1 MSANFFVE
9 LNVVG
14 KLRRIFIC
22 VDKYCNKIWSSV
34 EALSLKW
41 LCIKL
46 FFINLRMKK
55 SEIRKI
61 YLEKRKNLS
70 QDVVFLL
77 SERIFENFINF
88 FKPVSNQK
96 VHIFVPIEK
105 FKEINT
111 QIFIDYF
118 LSRNI
123 KVFVP
128 KIVDTKLIS
137 VEIFSDTQF
146 ETNNW
151 GISEPVSNEDSEVLD
166 FDFVITP
173 LLYCDFRGNRVG
185 YGKGFYDQFFKNISK
200 NSKKIGV
207 NYFNPDD
214 IIDDVWEND
223 IPLDYL
229 VTGIDVLSFSV
240 KSE

>member
-1 MSANFFVE
+1 
-9 LNVVG
+9 
-14 KLRRIFIC
+14 
-22 VDKYCNKIWSSV
+22 
-34 EALSLKW
+34 
-41 LCIKL
+41 
-46 FFINLRMKK
+46 MKK

-70 QDVVFLL
+70 QDEVFLL
-77 SERIFENFINF
+77 SERIFESFINF

-96 VHIFVPIEK
+96 VHIFIPIEK

-118 LSRNI
+118 LTRNI

-151 GISEPVSNEDSEVLD
+151 GISEPVSNEDSEILD

-173 LLYCDFRGNRVG
+173 LLYCDFKGNRVG
-185 YGKGFYDQFFKNISK
+185 YGKGFYDQFFENISK

-229 VTGIDVLSFSV
+229 VTATDVLSFSV

>member
-1 MSANFFVE
+1 
-9 LNVVG
+9 
-14 KLRRIFIC
+14 
-22 VDKYCNKIWSSV
+22 
-34 EALSLKW
+34 
-41 LCIKL
+41 
-46 FFINLRMKK
+46 MKK

-70 QDVVFLL
+70 QDEVFLL

-96 VHIFVPIEK
+96 VHIFIPIEK

-173 LLYCDFRGNRVG
+173 LLYCDFKGNRVG
-185 YGKGFYDQFFKNISK
+185 YGKGFYDQFFENISR

-229 VTGIDVLSFSV
+229 VTVTDVLSFSV

>member
-1 MSANFFVE
+1 
-9 LNVVG
+9 
-14 KLRRIFIC
+14 
-22 VDKYCNKIWSSV
+22 
-34 EALSLKW
+34 
-41 LCIKL
+41 
-46 FFINLRMKK
+46 MKK

-70 QDVVFLL
+70 QDEVFLL

-96 VHIFVPIEK
+96 VHIFIPIEK

-151 GISEPVSNEDSEVLD
+151 GISEPVSNEDSEILD

-173 LLYCDFRGNRVG
+173 LLYCDFKGNRVG
-185 YGKGFYDQFFKNISK
+185 YGKGFYDQFFENISK

-229 VTGIDVLSFSV
+229 VTATDVLSFSV

>member
-1 MSANFFVE
+1 
-9 LNVVG
+9 
-14 KLRRIFIC
+14 
-22 VDKYCNKIWSSV
+22 
-34 EALSLKW
+34 
-41 LCIKL
+41 
-46 FFINLRMKK
+46 MKK

-185 YGKGFYDQFFKNISK
+185 YGKGFYDQFFENISK

-229 VTGIDVLSFSV
+229 VTATDVLSFSV

>member
-1 MSANFFVE
+1 
-9 LNVVG
+9 
-14 KLRRIFIC
+14 
-22 VDKYCNKIWSSV
+22 
-34 EALSLKW
+34 
-41 LCIKL
+41 
-46 FFINLRMKK
+46 MKK

-70 QDVVFLL
+70 QDEVFLL
-77 SERIFENFINF
+77 SERIFENFAKF
-88 FKPVSNQK
+88 FKPVSKQK

-173 LLYCDFRGNRVG
+173 LLYCDFKGNRVG
-185 YGKGFYDQFFKNISK
+185 YGKGFYDQFFENISK

-214 IIDDVWEND
+214 IIDDVREND
-223 IPLDYL
+223 IPIDYL
-229 VTGIDVLSFSV
+229 VTATDVLSFSV

>member
-1 MSANFFVE
+1 
-9 LNVVG
+9 
-14 KLRRIFIC
+14 
-22 VDKYCNKIWSSV
+22 
-34 EALSLKW
+34 
-41 LCIKL
+41 
-46 FFINLRMKK
+46 MKK
-55 SEIRKI
+55 SDLRKI

-70 QDVVFLL
+70 KDEISLF
-77 SERIFENFINF
+77 SKRIFQNFINY
-88 FKPVSNQK
+88 FKPVSDQK
-96 VHIFVPIEK
+96 IHIFIPIEK

-123 KVFVP
+123 KVFIP

-173 LLYCDFRGNRVG
+173 LLYCDFKGNRVG
-185 YGKGFYDQFFKNISK
+185 YGKGFYDQFFENISK
-200 NSKKIGV
+200 KSKKIGV

-214 IIDDVWEND
+214 MIDDVWEND

-229 VTGIDVLSFSV
+229 VTPTEVLSFSS

>member
-1 MSANFFVE
+1 
-9 LNVVG
+9 
-14 KLRRIFIC
+14 
-22 VDKYCNKIWSSV
+22 
-34 EALSLKW
+34 
-41 LCIKL
+41 
-46 FFINLRMKK
+46 MKK
-55 SEIRKI
+55 SDLRKI

-70 QDVVFLL
+70 KDEISLF
-77 SERIFENFINF
+77 SKRIFQNFINY
-88 FKPVSNQK
+88 FKPVSDQK
-96 VHIFVPIEK
+96 IHIFIPIEK

-123 KVFVP
+123 KVFIP

-151 GISEPVSNEDSEVLD
+151 GISEPVSTEDSEFLD

-173 LLYCDFRGNRVG
+173 LLYGDFKGNRVG
-185 YGKGFYDQFFKNISK
+185 YGKGFYDQFFENISK
-200 NSKKIGV
+200 DSKKIGV

-214 IIDDVWEND
+214 MIDDVWEND

-229 VTGIDVLSFSV
+229 VTPTEVLSFSS

>member
-1 MSANFFVE
+1 
-9 LNVVG
+9 
-14 KLRRIFIC
+14 
-22 VDKYCNKIWSSV
+22 
-34 EALSLKW
+34 
-41 LCIKL
+41 
-46 FFINLRMKK
+46 MKK

-70 QDVVFLL
+70 QDEVFLL
-77 SERIFENFINF
+77 SERIFENFVKF
-88 FKPVSNQK
+88 FKPVSKQK

-173 LLYCDFRGNRVG
+173 LLYCDFKGNRVG
-185 YGKGFYDQFFKNISK
+185 YGKGFYDQFFENISK

-214 IIDDVWEND
+214 IIDDVREND

-229 VTGIDVLSFSV
+229 VTATDVLSFSV